1 MSENQMVRISDDPC
15 LSMIFRGESRFLY
28 SDKYGILYSLGKS
41 NNWKFLNSFNT
52 KSHYLS
58 AAYKNRLNLIT
69 LNYYLYNIL
78 NFFFLFFEKEKEKR
92 QSYPGTYSMIFPL
105 SLNIT
110 RQIVNSR
117 SFEK

>member
-78 NFFFLFFEKEKEKR
+78 NFF
-92 QSYPGTYSMIFPL
+92 SYF
-105 SLNIT
+105 
-110 RQIVNSR
+110 SR
-117 SFEK
+117 RKKKNDNPTQALTL